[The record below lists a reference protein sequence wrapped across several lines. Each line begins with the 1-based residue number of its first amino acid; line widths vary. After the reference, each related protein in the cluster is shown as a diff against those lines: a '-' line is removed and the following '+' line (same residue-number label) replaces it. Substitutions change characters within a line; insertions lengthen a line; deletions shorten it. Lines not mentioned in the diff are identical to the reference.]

1 LNFII
6 LVWFIPMLGVFLFAA
21 QLTLMTLEYFKPVK
35 DLMQHISNKDGGG
48 LSMCSWYSDRYQLLV
63 NFRDD
68 PGMFDR
74 LAPKI
79 TKAKKVMGSPR
90 NLTPNSYFR
99 QLTKIQVTWAQM
111 AEGADPCSPKIFPSL
126 TSISRLLCSRCLPSS
141 TNGFSPTLFPRVDGL
156 EIPISLDLLPIFM
169 MQRSVE

>member
-6 LVWFIPMLGVFLFAA
+6 LVWFIPMLAVMLFAA
-21 QLTLMTLEYFKPVK
+21 QLTLMTLEYIKPVK

-48 LSMCSWYSDRYQLLV
+48 LSMASWYSDHYHLLV
-63 NFRDD
+63 NLRDD

-90 NLTPNSYFR
+90 NLPPTHTSGNGLNSR
-99 QLTKIQVTWAQM
+99 
-111 AEGADPCSPKIFPSL
+111 
-126 TSISRLLCSRCLPSS
+126 
-141 TNGFSPTLFPRVDGL
+141 
-156 EIPISLDLLPIFM
+156 
-169 MQRSVE
+169 

>member
-1 LNFII
+1 VLTFFFPDPLNFII
-6 LVWFIPMLGVFLFAA
+6 LVWFIPMLGVMLFAA
-21 QLTLMTLEYFKPVK
+21 QLTLMTLEYIKPVK

-48 LSMCSWYSDRYQLLV
+48 LSMCSWYSDHYRLLV

-90 NLTPNSYFR
+90 NHPP
-99 QLTKIQVTWAQM
+99 QLILQTM
-111 AEGADPCSPKIFPSL
+111 D
-126 TSISRLLCSRCLPSS
+126 
-141 TNGFSPTLFPRVDGL
+141 
-156 EIPISLDLLPIFM
+156 
-169 MQRSVE
+169 